1 MGLRKN
7 KFMITITDLNGS
19 RNFVL
24 GDVIKRIALY
34 IVLVFVLIG
43 VLTTFYVRYLLET
56 TNEARE
62 LMSDLQR
69 QNSMINEAKQAS
81 QLELER
87 LEGKISELG
96 EQYGVD
102 LNASLENATFVQ
114 DIEKIMLSVA
124 ETKALFDG
132 IPNGDPTGGKGRIS
146 DHYGYRTHPVLH
158 HRQMHAG
165 LDFAM
170 PIGTPIYATANGVV
184 LSAGIQPGYG
194 HMVEIR
200 HNFGFGTRYGHLNGK
215 YLVKQGDFVRKGDII
230 AYSGNSGLS
239 TGPHLHYEIRFIS
252 KALNP
257 INFVNWK
264 QENYKDIFQKEGQ
277 IQWQSLVKL
286 LSPQITNKAQ

>member
-102 LNASLENATFVQ
+102 LNTSLENATFVQ

-124 ETKALFDG
+124 ETKALFEG

-170 PIGTPIYATANGVV
+170 PVGTPIYATANGVV
-184 LSAGIQPGYG
+184 LSAGMQPGYG

-215 YLVKQGDFVRKGDII
+215 YAVKQGDFVRKGDII

-286 LSPQITNKAQ
+286 LTPQITNKAQ

>member
-1 MGLRKN
+1 
-7 KFMITITDLNGS
+7 MITITDLNGS

-56 TNEARE
+56 TNEAKE

-87 LEGKISELG
+87 LEDKISELG

-132 IPNGDPTGGKGRIS
+132 IPNGDPTGGQGRIS
-146 DHYGYRTHPVLH
+146 DHYGYRTHPV
-158 HRQMHAG
+158 
-165 LDFAM
+165 
-170 PIGTPIYATANGVV
+170 
-184 LSAGIQPGYG
+184 
-194 HMVEIR
+194 
-200 HNFGFGTRYGHLNGK
+200 
-215 YLVKQGDFVRKGDII
+215 
-230 AYSGNSGLS
+230 
-239 TGPHLHYEIRFIS
+239 
-252 KALNP
+252 
-257 INFVNWK
+257 
-264 QENYKDIFQKEGQ
+264 
-277 IQWQSLVKL
+277 
-286 LSPQITNKAQ
+286 

>member
-1 MGLRKN
+1 
-7 KFMITITDLNGS
+7 MITITDLNGS

-43 VLTTFYVRYLLET
+43 ALTTFYVRYLLET
-56 TNEARE
+56 TNEAKE

-102 LNASLENATFVQ
+102 LNVSLENATFVQ

-146 DHYGYRTHPVLH
+146 DHYGYRIHPILH

-170 PIGTPIYATANGVV
+170 PVGTPIYATANGVV
-184 LSAGIQPGYG
+184 LSVGIQPGYG

-215 YLVKQGDFVRKGDII
+215 YLVKKGDFVKKGDII

-252 KALNP
+252 KSLNP

-277 IQWQSLVKL
+277 VQWQSLVKL

>member
-19 RNFVL
+19 RNFAL

-56 TNEARE
+56 TNEAKE

-87 LEGKISELG
+87 LEDKISELG

-132 IPNGDPTGGKGRIS
+132 IPNGDPTGGQGRIS

-215 YLVKQGDFVRKGDII
+215 YAVKQGDFVRKGDII

>member
-1 MGLRKN
+1 
-7 KFMITITDLNGS
+7 MITITDLNGS
-19 RNFVL
+19 KNFVL

-56 TNEARE
+56 TNEAKE

-87 LEGKISELG
+87 LEDKISELG

>member
-1 MGLRKN
+1 
-7 KFMITITDLNGS
+7 MITITDLNGS

-56 TNEARE
+56 TNEAKE

-158 HRQMHAG
+158 HRQMHSG

-170 PIGTPIYATANGVV
+170 PVGTPIYATANGVV
-184 LSAGIQPGYG
+184 LSVGIQPGYG

-252 KALNP
+252 KPLNP

>member
-1 MGLRKN
+1 
-7 KFMITITDLNGS
+7 MITITDLNGS

-56 TNEARE
+56 TNEAKE

-87 LEGKISELG
+87 LEDKISELG

-102 LNASLENATFVQ
+102 LNTSLENATFVQ

-132 IPNGDPTGGKGRIS
+132 IPNGDPTGGQGRIS

-158 HRQMHAG
+158 HRQMHSG

-184 LSAGIQPGYG
+184 LSAGMQPGYG

>member
-1 MGLRKN
+1 
-7 KFMITITDLNGS
+7 MITITDLNGS
-19 RNFVL
+19 KNFVL

-56 TNEARE
+56 TNEAKE

-102 LNASLENATFVQ
+102 LNTSLENATFVQ

-158 HRQMHAG
+158 HRQLHAG

-170 PIGTPIYATANGVV
+170 PVGTPIYATANGVV

>member
-1 MGLRKN
+1 MSLRKN

-19 RNFVL
+19 KNFVL

-43 VLTTFYVRYLLET
+43 SLTTFYIRYLLET

-87 LEGKISELG
+87 LEDKISELG

-124 ETKALFDG
+124 ETKALFEG

-158 HRQMHAG
+158 HKQMHAG

-215 YLVKQGDFVRKGDII
+215 YAVKQGDFVRKGDII

-252 KALNP
+252 KPLNP

-286 LSPQITNKAQ
+286 LTPQITNKAQ

>member
-1 MGLRKN
+1 
-7 KFMITITDLNGS
+7 
-19 RNFVL
+19 
-24 GDVIKRIALY
+24 
-34 IVLVFVLIG
+34 
-43 VLTTFYVRYLLET
+43 
-56 TNEARE
+56 
-62 LMSDLQR
+62 
-69 QNSMINEAKQAS
+69 
-81 QLELER
+81 
-87 LEGKISELG
+87 
-96 EQYGVD
+96 
-102 LNASLENATFVQ
+102 
-114 DIEKIMLSVA
+114 
-124 ETKALFDG
+124 
-132 IPNGDPTGGKGRIS
+132 
-146 DHYGYRTHPVLH
+146 
-158 HRQMHAG
+158 MHAG

-252 KALNP
+252 KPLNP

>member
-1 MGLRKN
+1 
-7 KFMITITDLNGS
+7 MITITDLNGS

-56 TNEARE
+56 TNEAKE

-102 LNASLENATFVQ
+102 LNTSLENATFVQ

-132 IPNGDPTGGKGRIS
+132 IPNGDPTGGQGRIS

-158 HRQMHAG
+158 HRQLHAG

-170 PIGTPIYATANGVV
+170 PVGTPIYATANGVV
-184 LSAGIQPGYG
+184 LSAGMQPGYG

-215 YLVKQGDFVRKGDII
+215 YAVKQGDFVRKGDII

>member
-1 MGLRKN
+1 
-7 KFMITITDLNGS
+7 MITITDLNGS

-43 VLTTFYVRYLLET
+43 SLTTFYIRYLLET

-87 LEGKISELG
+87 LEDKISELG

-158 HRQMHAG
+158 HRQMHSG

-184 LSAGIQPGYG
+184 LSVGIQPGYG

-215 YLVKQGDFVRKGDII
+215 YAVKQGDFVKKGDII

-252 KALNP
+252 KPLNP

>member
-1 MGLRKN
+1 
-7 KFMITITDLNGS
+7 MITITDLNGS

-43 VLTTFYVRYLLET
+43 SLTTFYIRYLLET

-102 LNASLENATFVQ
+102 LNTSLENATFVQ

-124 ETKALFDG
+124 ETKALFEG

-184 LSAGIQPGYG
+184 LSAGMQPGYG

-215 YLVKQGDFVRKGDII
+215 YAVKQGDFVRKGDII

-252 KALNP
+252 KPLNP

>member
-1 MGLRKN
+1 
-7 KFMITITDLNGS
+7 MITITDLNGS

-56 TNEARE
+56 TNEAKE

-102 LNASLENATFVQ
+102 LNTSLENATFVQ

-132 IPNGDPTGGKGRIS
+132 IPNGDPTGGQGRIS

-158 HRQMHAG
+158 HRQLHAG

-170 PIGTPIYATANGVV
+170 PVGTPIYATANGVV

-215 YLVKQGDFVRKGDII
+215 YAVKQGDFVRKGDII

>member
-1 MGLRKN
+1 MSLRKN

-43 VLTTFYVRYLLET
+43 SLTTFYIRYLLET

-87 LEGKISELG
+87 LEDKISELG

-158 HRQMHAG
+158 HRQLHSG

-215 YLVKQGDFVRKGDII
+215 YAVKQGDFVRKGDII

>member
-1 MGLRKN
+1 MSLRKN

-43 VLTTFYVRYLLET
+43 SLTTFYIRYLLET

-102 LNASLENATFVQ
+102 LNTSLENATFVQ

-158 HRQMHAG
+158 HRQMHSG

-170 PIGTPIYATANGVV
+170 PVGTPIYATANGVV

-252 KALNP
+252 KPLNP

>member
-43 VLTTFYVRYLLET
+43 ALTTFYIRYLLET

-87 LEGKISELG
+87 LEDKISELG

-158 HRQMHAG
+158 HRQMHSG

>member
-1 MGLRKN
+1 
-7 KFMITITDLNGS
+7 MITITDLNGS

-43 VLTTFYVRYLLET
+43 SLTTFYIRYLLET

-87 LEGKISELG
+87 LEDKISELG

-158 HRQMHAG
+158 HKQLHSG

-170 PIGTPIYATANGVV
+170 PIGTPVYATANGVV

-215 YLVKQGDFVRKGDII
+215 YAVKQGDFVRKGDII

-252 KALNP
+252 KPLNP

>member
-1 MGLRKN
+1 
-7 KFMITITDLNGS
+7 MITITDLNGS

-56 TNEARE
+56 TNEAKE

-102 LNASLENATFVQ
+102 LNTSLENATFVQ

-124 ETKALFDG
+124 ETKALFEG

-215 YLVKQGDFVRKGDII
+215 YAVKQGDFVRKGDII

-252 KALNP
+252 KPLNP

>member
-1 MGLRKN
+1 
-7 KFMITITDLNGS
+7 MITITDLNGS

-56 TNEARE
+56 TNEAKE

-102 LNASLENATFVQ
+102 LNTSLENATFVQ

-132 IPNGDPTGGKGRIS
+132 IPNGDPTGGQGRIS

-184 LSAGIQPGYG
+184 LSVGMQPGYG

-252 KALNP
+252 KPLNP

>member
-1 MGLRKN
+1 
-7 KFMITITDLNGS
+7 MITITDLNGS

-56 TNEARE
+56 TNEAKE

-81 QLELER
+81 RLELER

-102 LNASLENATFVQ
+102 LNTSLENATFVQ

>member
-1 MGLRKN
+1 
-7 KFMITITDLNGS
+7 MITITDLNGS

-56 TNEARE
+56 TNEAKE

-102 LNASLENATFVQ
+102 LNTSLENATFVQ

-132 IPNGDPTGGKGRIS
+132 IPNGDPTGGQGRIS

-158 HRQMHAG
+158 YKQLHAG

-170 PIGTPIYATANGVV
+170 PVGTPI
-184 LSAGIQPGYG
+184 
-194 HMVEIR
+194 
-200 HNFGFGTRYGHLNGK
+200 
-215 YLVKQGDFVRKGDII
+215 
-230 AYSGNSGLS
+230 
-239 TGPHLHYEIRFIS
+239 
-252 KALNP
+252 
-257 INFVNWK
+257 
-264 QENYKDIFQKEGQ
+264 
-277 IQWQSLVKL
+277 
-286 LSPQITNKAQ
+286 

>member
-1 MGLRKN
+1 
-7 KFMITITDLNGS
+7 MITITDLNGS

-102 LNASLENATFVQ
+102 LNTSLENPTFVQ

-124 ETKALFDG
+124 ETKALFEG

-184 LSAGIQPGYG
+184 LSVGMQPGYG

>member
-1 MGLRKN
+1 
-7 KFMITITDLNGS
+7 MITITDLNGS

-87 LEGKISELG
+87 LEDKISELG

-102 LNASLENATFVQ
+102 LNTSLENATFVQ

-158 HRQMHAG
+158 HRQMHSG

-286 LSPQITNKAQ
+286 LTPQITNKAQ

>member
-1 MGLRKN
+1 
-7 KFMITITDLNGS
+7 MITITDLNGS
-19 RNFVL
+19 KNFVL

-43 VLTTFYVRYLLET
+43 SLTTFYIRYLLET

-87 LEGKISELG
+87 LEDKISELG

-146 DHYGYRTHPVLH
+146 DNYGYRTHPVLH
-158 HRQMHAG
+158 HRQMHSG

-215 YLVKQGDFVRKGDII
+215 YAVKQGDFVRKGDII

-252 KALNP
+252 KPLNP

-277 IQWQSLVKL
+277 VQWQSLVKL

>member
-1 MGLRKN
+1 
-7 KFMITITDLNGS
+7 MITITDLNGS

-56 TNEARE
+56 TNEAKE

-102 LNASLENATFVQ
+102 LNTSLENATFVQ

-158 HRQMHAG
+158 HRQMHSG

-215 YLVKQGDFVRKGDII
+215 YAVKQGDFVKKGDII

>member
-1 MGLRKN
+1 
-7 KFMITITDLNGS
+7 MITITDLNGS
-19 RNFVL
+19 KNFVL

-43 VLTTFYVRYLLET
+43 SLTTFYIRYLLET

-87 LEGKISELG
+87 LEDKISELG

-102 LNASLENATFVQ
+102 LNVSLENATFVQ

-215 YLVKQGDFVRKGDII
+215 YAVKQGDFVRKGDII

>member
-1 MGLRKN
+1 
-7 KFMITITDLNGS
+7 MITITDLNGS

-56 TNEARE
+56 TNEAKE

-87 LEGKISELG
+87 LEDKISELG

-170 PIGTPIYATANGVV
+170 SVGTPIYATANGVV

-215 YLVKQGDFVRKGDII
+215 YAVKQGDFVKKGDII

-252 KALNP
+252 KPLNP

-286 LSPQITNKAQ
+286 LTPQITNKAQ

>member
-1 MGLRKN
+1 
-7 KFMITITDLNGS
+7 MITITDLNGS
-19 RNFVL
+19 KNFVL

-43 VLTTFYVRYLLET
+43 SLTTFYIRYLLET

-102 LNASLENATFVQ
+102 LNTSLENATFVQ

-158 HRQMHAG
+158 HKQMHAG

>member
-1 MGLRKN
+1 
-7 KFMITITDLNGS
+7 MITITDLNGS

-43 VLTTFYVRYLLET
+43 SLTTFYIRYLLET
-56 TNEARE
+56 TNEAKE

-87 LEGKISELG
+87 LEDKISELG

-158 HRQMHAG
+158 HRQMHSG

-215 YLVKQGDFVRKGDII
+215 YAVKQGDFVRKGDII

>member
-1 MGLRKN
+1 
-7 KFMITITDLNGS
+7 MITITDLNGS

-43 VLTTFYVRYLLET
+43 SLTTFYIRYLLET

-102 LNASLENATFVQ
+102 LNTSLENATFVQ

-124 ETKALFDG
+124 ETKALFEG

-170 PIGTPIYATANGVV
+170 PVGTPIYATANGVV
-184 LSAGIQPGYG
+184 LSVGMQPGYG

-252 KALNP
+252 KPLNP

>member
-1 MGLRKN
+1 
-7 KFMITITDLNGS
+7 MITITDLNGS

-43 VLTTFYVRYLLET
+43 ALTTFYIRYLLET

-102 LNASLENATFVQ
+102 LNTSLENATFVQ

-132 IPNGDPTGGKGRIS
+132 IPNGDPTGGQGRIS

-158 HRQMHAG
+158 YRQLHAG

-215 YLVKQGDFVRKGDII
+215 YAVKQGDFVRKGDII

-252 KALNP
+252 KPLNP

>member
-43 VLTTFYVRYLLET
+43 SLTTFYIRYLLET
-56 TNEARE
+56 TNEAKE

-102 LNASLENATFVQ
+102 LNTSLENATFVQ

-132 IPNGDPTGGKGRIS
+132 IPNGDPTGGQGRIS

-158 HRQMHAG
+158 HRQMHSG

-170 PIGTPIYATANGVV
+170 PVGTPIYATANGVV

>member
-1 MGLRKN
+1 
-7 KFMITITDLNGS
+7 MITITDLNGS

-56 TNEARE
+56 TNEAKE

-87 LEGKISELG
+87 LEDKISELG

-215 YLVKQGDFVRKGDII
+215 YAVKQGDFVKKGDII

>member
-1 MGLRKN
+1 
-7 KFMITITDLNGS
+7 MITITDLNGS
-19 RNFVL
+19 KNFVL

-56 TNEARE
+56 TNEAKE

-87 LEGKISELG
+87 LEDKISELG

-132 IPNGDPTGGKGRIS
+132 IPNGDPTGGQGRIS

-252 KALNP
+252 KPLNP

>member
-1 MGLRKN
+1 
-7 KFMITITDLNGS
+7 MITITDLNGS

-43 VLTTFYVRYLLET
+43 SLTTFYIRYLLET

-124 ETKALFDG
+124 ETKALFEG

-158 HRQMHAG
+158 HRQMHSG

-215 YLVKQGDFVRKGDII
+215 YAVKQGDFVRKGDII

>member
-1 MGLRKN
+1 
-7 KFMITITDLNGS
+7 MITITDLNGS

-43 VLTTFYVRYLLET
+43 SLTTFYIRYLLET

-87 LEGKISELG
+87 LEDKISELG

-102 LNASLENATFVQ
+102 LNTSLENATFVQ

-158 HRQMHAG
+158 HKQMHAG

-286 LSPQITNKAQ
+286 LTPQITNKAQ

>member
-56 TNEARE
+56 TNEAKE

-102 LNASLENATFVQ
+102 LNTSLENATFVQ

-132 IPNGDPTGGKGRIS
+132 IPNGDPTGGQGRIS

-158 HRQMHAG
+158 HRQLHAG

-170 PIGTPIYATANGVV
+170 PVGTPIYATANGVV
-184 LSAGIQPGYG
+184 LSAGMQPGYG

-215 YLVKQGDFVRKGDII
+215 YAVKQGDFVRKGDII

>member
-1 MGLRKN
+1 
-7 KFMITITDLNGS
+7 MITITDLNGS

-43 VLTTFYVRYLLET
+43 SLTTFYIRYLLET

-87 LEGKISELG
+87 LEDKISELG

-102 LNASLENATFVQ
+102 LNASLENPTFVQ

-124 ETKALFDG
+124 ETKALFEG

-215 YLVKQGDFVRKGDII
+215 YAVKQGDFVRKGDII

-252 KALNP
+252 KPLNP

-286 LSPQITNKAQ
+286 LTPQITNKAQ

>member
-1 MGLRKN
+1 MSLRKN

-24 GDVIKRIALY
+24 GDVIKKIALY

-43 VLTTFYVRYLLET
+43 SLTTFYIRYLLET

-87 LEGKISELG
+87 LEDKISELG

-158 HRQMHAG
+158 HKQLHSG

-170 PIGTPIYATANGVV
+170 PIGTPVYATANGVV
-184 LSAGIQPGYG
+184 LSTGIQPGYG